1 MWSFAAAALLAR
13 PALADGAFPDELS
26 VYLPPGN
33 ANDILLGTNF
43 GLVMSHDAGQS
54 WRYVCELYITRDAND
69 IVNYYKI
76 ASEKIGQE
84 TAPAIVAI
92 SLIRF
97 MRSADGGC
105 TWTPAG
111 GNLTGLYPRDA
122 FIDPNDSS
130 FVLALA
136 SDLALDGIY
145 PSHDGGATFA
155 APAYTTTNTMA
166 SIEIARSNGM
176 IVYATELA
184 FTGRDAGKA
193 YLLKSIDRG
202 ATWPTRQ
209 LLSVPSGAVVR
220 IAAVDPQDA
229 AKVYLRVFTPSTAT
243 DEIRIATDA
252 GATLSPAVQVSD
264 PTLFSA
270 FLVANDGTRYAAT
283 TQADLYA
290 APANQSFSKRVGP
303 RARCLGER
311 QGTSRIFACGDQFA
325 DGYNLGY
332 SDDGATTFQRMMN
345 FTDIAGPLE
354 CQPQNSFCT
363 PQFEI
368 LKGTLGGDGGTPGRP
383 GTTGTGGSHCSS
395 VGASGLVSL
404 LVVLA
409 YAIGRKRTRGI
420 S

>member
-1 MWSFAAAALLAR
+1 MWSFAAAALVAR

-26 VYLPPGN
+26 VYLPPDDSS
-33 ANDILLGTNF
+33 DILLGTNF
-43 GLVMSHDAGQS
+43 GLAMSHDAGQS

-76 ASEKIGQE
+76 ASQKIGQE
-84 TAPAIVAI
+84 SAPAIIAI

-105 TWTPAG
+105 TWQPAG
-111 GNLTGLYPRDA
+111 GALTGLYPRDA

-136 SDLALDGIY
+136 SDLTKDGIY
-145 PSHDGGATFA
+145 PSHDGGATFS
-155 APAYTTTNTMA
+155 APAYTTLNTMA
-166 SIEIARSNGM
+166 SVEIARSDGS

-184 FTGRDAGKA
+184 FTGPDAGKA
-193 YLLKSIDRG
+193 YLLKSTDRG

-209 LLSVPSGAVVR
+209 PLSVPSGAVVR

-229 AKVYLRVFTPSTAT
+229 TKIYLRVFTPSTAA
-243 DEIRIATDA
+243 DEIRITTDA
-252 GATLSPAVQVSD
+252 GTTLTSTVQVSD

-270 FLVANDGTRYAAT
+270 FLIANDGTRYAAT

-290 APANQSFSKRVGP
+290 APANQSFSKRIGP

-311 QGTSRIFACGDQFA
+311 QGSSRIYACGVQFA

-332 SDDGATTFQRMMN
+332 SDDGAMTFQHLMN

-354 CQPQNSFCT
+354 CQPQNSFCA

-368 LKGTLGGDGGTPGRP
+368 LKGTLGADAGTGPGRV
-383 GTTGTGGSHCSS
+383 TGTGGSHCGS

-404 LVVLA
+404 LVVLTYSVFA
-409 YAIGRKRTRGI
+409 RRARK
-420 S
+420 